1 MIEAPSQVLNFEE
14 IDYKEIEVEEV
25 SEAGPCS
32 PRAAVRG
39 RGAGGG
45 GFRTGFT
52 VDFGSVTL
60 DLLTYVVRLSVNRS
74 REVWRLRSFGSLV
87 VVLKAKI
94 ACVCLLVWCVRPKD
108 ARDRLVKRPSPGAFR
123 APGFSFLGYHR
134 VVLSPCWASVDEF
147 HSKVTRG
154 CYEETFEMSYESGTF

>member
-25 SEAGPCS
+25 SETGPCS
-32 PRAAVRG
+32 PRAAARG

-74 REVWRLRSFGSLV
+74 REVWPLRSFGSLV

-94 ACVCLLVWCVRPKD
+94 ACV
-108 ARDRLVKRPSPGAFR
+108 
-123 APGFSFLGYHR
+123 
-134 VVLSPCWASVDEF
+134 
-147 HSKVTRG
+147 
-154 CYEETFEMSYESGTF
+154 